1 MCAGYLDHGR
11 PTPLQKRS
19 MSLAGLDIIWPLY
32 ADVSLPLLPPPSWA
46 NRRNAMAWA
55 LWHISFSLL
64 KLEHNE
70 VLKKGSGYRQMN
82 WLGHFGFEGLD
93 ADYSPRLR
101 TLRSQ
106 QPGPGQNRDMP
117 LVSTWTASAREA
129 SCCAVNYGT
138 PLVRAKLLTQFD
150 ICALRY
156 LEFRAGIL
164 TTSLK

>member
-1 MCAGYLDHGR
+1 MA
-11 PTPLQKRS
+11 
-19 MSLAGLDIIWPLY
+19 LY

-55 LWHISFSLL
+55 RWHISFSLL

-82 WLGHFGFEGLD
+82 WLGHFGFEGRD

-106 QPGPGQNRDMP
+106 QPGSGQTGTYLWSP
-117 LVSTWTASAREA
+117 LGSQALAKRV
-129 SCCAVNYGT
+129 AV
-138 PLVRAKLLTQFD
+138 L
-150 ICALRY
+150 
-156 LEFRAGIL
+156 
-164 TTSLK
+164 